1 MPRIEEL
8 DLHGIQHDEVDR
20 LVENFVL
27 LKSLPL
33 RIITGNSDE
42 MRRLVVNVLERH
54 HMNYWSFKPGQ
65 VTIFK

>member
-1 MPRIEEL
+1 MTKQL
-8 DLHGIQHDEVDR
+8 DLHGVRHENVER

-27 LKSLPL
+27 LNELPL
-33 RIITGNSDE
+33 KIITGNSDE

-65 VTIFK
+65 LTILK

>member
-1 MPRIEEL
+1 MTKQL
-8 DLHGIQHDEVDR
+8 DLHGVRHEDVER

-27 LKSLPL
+27 LNELPL
-33 RIITGNSDE
+33 KIITGNSDE

-65 VTIFK
+65 LTILK

>member
-1 MPRIEEL
+1 MTKQL
-8 DLHGIQHDEVDR
+8 DLHGVRHQDVER

-27 LKSLPL
+27 LNELPL
-33 RIITGNSDE
+33 KIITGNSDE

-65 VTIFK
+65 LTILK